1 MQSTQGLGC
10 AGVEESM
17 NTPSARRRILPSALA
32 VVVASALLSLSA
44 TVFAQGAKPAP
55 AAPAATTTTTT
66 TGDYSENRTDG
77 SAVVVFKEDAVGAG
91 GAGAFG
97 GTILRPPGAT
107 RVGLLRPRFNFVS
120 EMLKSVETL

>member
-1 MQSTQGLGC
+1 MRST
-10 AGVEESM
+10 M
-17 NTPSARRRILPSALA
+17 KTPLVIAVAAALLLT
-32 VVVASALLSLSA
+32 VVSSTASAQA
-44 TVFAQGAKPAP
+44 PAAKPA
-55 AAPAATTTTTT
+55 AASTTTT

-91 GAGAFG
+91 GASAFG

-120 EMLKSVETL
+120 EMLKSVENL